1 MVIST
6 PPVVGPSTG
15 TSLVMRGTG
24 ALISRSSEGKVSGGN
39 KLEGAVT
46 CSGLGTVVSC
56 INGMLDTGSSA
67 DGGDMLLTHDMLIWS
82 FRGNDK
88 CEDAES
94 MCMTGDGE
102 GRKDEGCGVSRTE
115 ERRRRSS

>member
-1 MVIST
+1 
-6 PPVVGPSTG
+6 
-15 TSLVMRGTG
+15 MRGTG

-102 GRKDEGCGVSRTE
+102 GRKAEGCGVSRTE
-115 ERRRRSS
+115 ERLSLIHI